1 MFRGILKLTLFFMV
15 FGVSVCYAQKI
26 TLSGKVYNA
35 RSEPLAYVN
44 LAIEE
49 LNLGTFSDLDGR
61 FSLTLPSQ
69 NLQLVISSM
78 GYKTQKVLIDSI
90 TDLTNVS
97 IILQEDLL
105 ELDDII
111 VTAKKTISQ
120 EGTSTYE
127 IGEQAIKQVQAM
139 NLSDVLALL
148 PGNRITP
155 PDLTQPGQANLRSA
169 IQSNA
174 NAFGTAIILDG
185 TALSN
190 DANLQAQNPAAL
202 TNGGKSQVAGGIDL
216 RSISLANVESVE
228 VISGVA
234 SPKYGNLSSGGILV
248 KSKVGASPWITTA
261 NVSATNYQASVAKGF
276 EFKKLGLLNTDFSY
290 AYSSGSPTERQTYY
304 QNFNLGLRWKLPV
317 PQESKWNH
325 FTTFRVGHSDDG
337 RRFEPDEINR
347 NEADVKSTSYLFGVS
362 GNVDLSVLGALHYN
376 VSTQV
381 VNQYSYFDSFGND
394 GPFPIIEAL
403 ESGTYRTTYAPLVYN
418 EIKEIEGRPVN
429 VNANISISQFA
440 KKDKFKFNFESGLQ
454 YTYDKNTGRGR
465 VSSGNIARPQDLIG
479 SRSATFQEIPA
490 SKNFSAYHQTRVTRN
505 TEHTTHRL
513 NLGLRYDYMLERYH
527 LLSPRLSLSSAYK
540 TFTARVAWG
549 LAYKA
554 PAMIQLFPG
563 KTFIDYINFNY
574 FSENPAERLAIVTTY
589 VQQPSNEQ
597 LRPNYVD
604 MKEVG
609 FDWSPASFT
618 LQATFFRKDL
628 RRGINHTN
636 ELLLLP
642 KQNYEVVSTPAGQ
655 QPEVVPIP
663 GDITNI
669 PRTIK
674 VLKNNEYVITHG
686 VELVL
691 TPPKIEATGTE
702 FHFRYSYLES
712 ILTDTGFDTRR
723 SSFVVGSDQVRFGVY
738 ENNRRR
744 RVNSFGT
751 LTLIQ
756 HIPSLRFVLTLSTE
770 FNFYQ
775 TQGSLD
781 RNLHAFA
788 YYDIEGNY
796 IPIPEGEREDMAFNN
811 LKLDAQSLVPDRTP
825 FHANFNLQVR
835 KETIHGHSFSFF
847 AINAPWYNPTFE
859 NQGRRRQLNDRL
871 SVGFNF
877 SLKINSKT

>member
-1 MFRGILKLTLFFMV
+1 MLRGILNLTICFLFV
-15 FGVSVCYAQKI
+15 DIGVCYAQEV
-26 TLSGKVYNA
+26 TLSGRVSNA
-35 RSEPLAYVN
+35 DYEPLAYVN
-44 LAIEE
+44 LAVQE
-49 LNLGTFSDLDGR
+49 LNQGTFSDLDGR
-61 FSLTLPSQ
+61 FSLTLPSK
-69 NLQLVISSM
+69 NMELTVSSM
-78 GYKTQKVLIDSI
+78 GFKTQSIRIDTISNLSKVE
-90 TDLTNVS
+90 
-97 IILQEDLL
+97 IILRENLL
-105 ELDDII
+105 ELEDVI

-148 PGNRITP
+148 PGNRIVP
-155 PDLTQPGQANLRSA
+155 PDLTEPGQANIRSA
-169 IQSNA
+169 IESNA

-185 TALSN
+185 TAISN
-190 DANLQAQNPAAL
+190 DANLQAKNPATLAD
-202 TNGGKSQVAGGIDL
+202 GGKSQVAGGIDL

-290 AYSSGSPTERQTYY
+290 AYSSGSPTEVKTFY
-304 QNFNLGLRWKLPV
+304 QSFNLGLRWKLPA
-317 PQESKWNH
+317 PKESKWNH
-325 FTTFRVGHSDDG
+325 FTTFRIGHSDDG
-337 RRFEPDEINR
+337 NRFEPDEINR
-347 NEADVKSTSYLFGVS
+347 NEADVKSTSYLFGLSGDLDLPALGMLNYNLGTQIVS
-362 GNVDLSVLGALHYN
+362 
-376 VSTQV
+376 
-381 VNQYSYFDSFGND
+381 QYSYFDSFGDD

-403 ESGTYRTTYAPLVYN
+403 ESGTYTTTYAPLIYN
-418 EIKEIEGRPVN
+418 EIKEINGRPVN
-429 VNANISISQFA
+429 INANISISQFA
-440 KKDKFKFNFESGLQ
+440 EKNSFKFNFETGVQ
-454 YTYDKNTGRGR
+454 YTYDKNTGSGR

-490 SKNFSAYHQTRVTRN
+490 SKNFSAYHQTRITRN
-505 TEHTTHRL
+505 GANTTQRL
-513 NLGLRYDYMLERYH
+513 NLGLRYDYMLERYN
-527 LLSPRLSLSSAYK
+527 LISPRLSFSSAYK
-540 TFTARVAWG
+540 TVTARVAWG
-549 LAYKA
+549 IAYKA
-554 PAMIQLFPG
+554 PAMIQLYPG

-574 FSENPAERLAIVTTY
+574 FAENPAERLAVVTTY

-609 FDWSPASFT
+609 FDWTPAFFT

-628 RRGINHTN
+628 RRGINHTD
-636 ELLLLP
+636 ELLILP
-642 KQNYEVVSTPAGQ
+642 RQAYEVVSAPPGQ
-655 QPEVVPIP
+655 QPEIAPIP

-669 PRTIK
+669 PRTVK
-674 VLKNNEYVITHG
+674 VLKNNEYVITNG
-686 VELVL
+686 VELIF

-702 FHFRYSYLES
+702 FNFRYSYLES
-712 ILTDTGFDTRR
+712 TLTDTGFDTRR
-723 SSFVVGSDQVRFGVY
+723 SSFVVGSNQVRFGVY

-770 FNFYQ
+770 FNFYEK
-775 TQGSLD
+775 QGSLD
-781 RNLHAFA
+781 RNLYPFA
-788 YYDIEGNY
+788 YYDNEGNY
-796 IPIPEGEREDMAFNN
+796 IPIPSGERQSATYED
-811 LKLDAQSLVPDRTP
+811 LKLDAQSLAFERTP
-825 FHANFNLQVR
+825 FHTNFNLQVR
-835 KETIHGHSFSFF
+835 KETVHGHSFSFF

-877 SLKINSKT
+877 SIKIKTKK